1 MTGSGASPEFITPA
15 VDDRTF
21 RGYGFRIRSEE
32 HTSELQSRSDLVCR
46 LLLEKKK
53 KTTELQPRSNLGFRH
68 QVKKK
73 KQRTRENT
81 KCSTIRCN
89 YRVNSNQCKEWMK
102 WYNTRT
108 ARLQ

>member
-53 KTTELQPRSNLGFRH
+53 KTAELQSRSDVVCCLLVEKNTSD
-68 QVKKK
+68 KI
-73 KQRTRENT
+73 RE
-81 KCSTIRCN
+81 K
-89 YRVNSNQCKEWMK
+89 V
-102 WYNTRT
+102 
-108 ARLQ
+108 RLRGMIALYLTQKGCYQLRRATVVEPVLL